1 MERYSSYKDSNVSW
15 IGMIPKH
22 WETYIFK
29 RLIKYRK
36 AGSWG
41 SEPKTSEIDCTCL
54 RIADFDYD
62 KFRFQRKTDN
72 TIRSYKWKEL
82 EDRILKQ
89 GDILIEKSGG
99 GEKTPVG
106 RSILYDLN
114 INNAMYANFME
125 KIAPKECLISKFL
138 VYILSLMYSRRAIWT
153 YVKYTT
159 GIQNLD
165 LTSMLSN
172 EKIPLPPL
180 AEQGKIVSYLES
192 KTSKI
197 DAYVADKEKEIQ
209 LLQELKQ
216 KTITEAVTKGLNPNV
231 KMKDSGISWIGMIP
245 EHWGVKRAKYM
256 FLKNKRDRRPED
268 EVITCFRDGQVT
280 LRKNRRLTGFTES
293 EKYDGYQGIRK
304 GDLVIHQMDAF
315 AGSIGVSD
323 SDGMGTSV
331 YHCCTPIGD
340 YNVYYYAFLIRQM
353 AISGFIQSLYK
364 GIRERSSD
372 FSFPVFGNQYL
383 IIPPRT
389 EQDDIVANIDEKCQK
404 IDTLITK
411 LQAEI
416 DYLKEYKQ
424 RLIADVVTGQVNVQ
438 NK

>member
-1 MERYSSYKDSNVSW
+1 MERYSSYKNSNVSW
-15 IGMIPKH
+15 IGMIPEH

-106 RSILYDLN
+106 RAILYDLN

-125 KIAPKECLISKFL
+125 KIAPKESLVSKFL

-172 EKIPLPPL
+172 EKIPVPPL
-180 AEQGKIVSYLES
+180 AEQENIVSYLES

-216 KTITEAVTKGLNPNV
+216 KTIADAVTKGLNPKV
-231 KMKDSGISWIGMIP
+231 KMKDSGISWLGIIP
-245 EHWGVKRAKYM
+245 EHWDVKKIGS
-256 FLKNKRDRRPED
+256 L
-268 EVITCFRDGQVT
+268 
-280 LRKNRRLTGFTES
+280 FTERR
-293 EKYDGYQGIRK
+293 EKVSDKDYPALSVSKQGITPQLETAVKTDNGDNRKKVCKDDFVVNSRSDRK
-304 GDLVIHQMDAF
+304 G
-315 AGSIGVSD
+315 SCGVSPYT
-323 SDGMGTSV
+323 GSV
-331 YHCCTPIGD
+331 SLINIVLSPRNNIEVQYFHHLFRSNDYIEEYYRIG
-340 YNVYYYAFLIRQM
+340 R
-353 AISGFIQSLYK
+353 G
-364 GIRERSSD
+364 
-372 FSFPVFGNQYL
+372 
-383 IIPPRT
+383 
-389 EQDDIVANIDEKCQK
+389 IVADLWTTRYSEMRNIMVPLPPIDEQRSIVSYIEEKCQK
-404 IDTLITK
+404 IDTLIME

-424 RLIADVVTGQVNVQ
+424 RLIADVVTGQVDVQ
-438 NK
+438 NEMI

>member
-1 MERYSSYKDSNVSW
+1 MQWLKEILS
-15 IGMIPKH
+15 H
-22 WETYIFK
+22 WEMEPFGRHFSYGKGLPIT
-29 RLIKYRK
+29 K
-36 AGSWG
+36 ADLTQEG
-41 SEPKTSEIDCTCL
+41 
-54 RIADFDYD
+54 IAVISYGQVHS
-62 KFRFQRKTDN
+62 KLNKGT
-72 TIRSYKWKEL
+72 TISDEL
-82 EDRILKQ
+82 VRYV
-89 GDILIEKSGG
+89 S
-99 GEKTPVG
+99 P
-106 RSILYDLN
+106 
-114 INNAMYANFME
+114 NFME
-125 KIAPKECLISKFL
+125 SHPQCLLNKGDFVFADTSEDIEGSGNFAFNDYTNSIFAGYHTVVAKPIDLPYPKYHAYLFQSLNWKSQIQSL
-138 VYILSLMYSRRAIWT
+138 VNGVKVYSIGKGHLKKS
-153 YVKYTT
+153 Y
-159 GIQNLD
+159 L
-165 LTSMLSN
+165 L
-172 EKIPLPPL
+172 LPPL
-180 AEQGKIVSYLES
+180 AEQEKIVSYLES

-209 LLQELKQ
+209 FLQELKQ
-216 KTITEAVTKGLNPNV
+216 KTIAEAVTKGLNPNV

-245 EHWGVKRAKYM
+245 EHWGIKRAKYM
-256 FLKNKRDRRPED
+256 FIKNKRNRHPED

-353 AISGFIQSLYK
+353 ALSGFIQSLYK

-383 IIPPRT
+383 VIPPRT
-389 EQDDIVANIDEKCQK
+389 EQNEIVAYIEEKCQK
-404 IDTLITK
+404 IDTLITE

-438 NK
+438 NETI